1 MLDCSL
7 SFCKISGSSQRDK
20 IAAAAA
26 TDGTVVAAWVAI
38 IMMLLLCVYFVL
50 SNYYLW
56 LCAERDADFIF
67 SNDRR
72 LKMFRG
78 NNELEGGI
86 F

>member
-38 IMMLLLCVYFVL
+38 IMMLLLLAVVFIL
-50 SNYYLW
+50 SCRIIIYGYALSEMQT
-56 LCAERDADFIF
+56 LFFQMIDV
-67 SNDRR
+67 
-72 LKMFRG
+72 
-78 NNELEGGI
+78 
-86 F
+86 